1 MKSVEDMRNH
11 KKVSNIVV
19 GNSNVVVA
27 GEWVSS
33 KKGWST
39 DIVKL
44 CEVYTSRKRQHG
56 NVASERRWWVKWCWV
71 CWKDSLPIVWGL
83 HVKEE
88 ATWQCVERKKVVGQV
103 VLGSSEGFTSNCEV
117 TLTKRQHNDG
127 VTVLVAAMVLF
138 AQQKRGRGLEKRRKK
153 KRNQNLKIW

>member
-33 KKGWST
+33 EKGSST
-39 DIVKL
+39 DIVQL

-56 NVASERRWWVKWCWV
+56 NVSSERRWWVKWCWV
-71 CWKDSLPIVWGL
+71 RRKDSLPIVSIL
-83 HVKEE
+83 ELP
-88 ATWQCVERKKVVGQV
+88 V
-103 VLGSSEGFTSNCEV
+103 VLISTMAGAYQYVFAIIIEKENWTIKVKVIRLWYFPSFSGSKAPFSLEMVLMDEEGGKVRASV
-117 TLTKRQHNDG
+117 GKTLTY
-127 VTVLVAAMVLF
+127 
-138 AQQKRGRGLEKRRKK
+138 
-153 KRNQNLKIW
+153 NLKVF